1 MSIWKESL
9 PGRANSM
16 CKSPEVGVGWN
27 FKEQDKATW
36 LDMSESGWM
45 SNMCLNQEEMYL
57 FLKKRKLVS
66 IISDGKQNHSEIPL
80 QSQQEMSSWVS
91 PYW

>member
-27 FKEQDKATW
+27 FKEQDK
-36 LDMSESGWM
+36 G
-45 SNMCLNQEEMYL
+45 NMVGYE
-57 FLKKRKLVS
+57 
-66 IISDGKQNHSEIPL
+66 
-80 QSQQEMSSWVS
+80 
-91 PYW
+91 

>member
-57 FLKKRKLVS
+57 FLFYCTAK
-66 IISDGKQNHSEIPL
+66 
-80 QSQQEMSSWVS
+80 
-91 PYW
+91 